1 MTLATGGG
9 CIALSTPN
17 GVGNWFHKSYTEA
30 QLQKNSFLPISLPWS
45 VHPERAQEWRDKQD
59 LDLGIRMAAQ
69 ECDCDFATSG
79 NTVIPPEILTWYE
92 ANMVSEPV
100 NREGQEK
107 ALWIW
112 KYPEPSK
119 FYMVVA
125 DVARGDSLDYSAYHV
140 IDIDSLEQVAEFK
153 AQTDTRI
160 FTNELI
166 AISTRY
172 NQALLVIENANIG
185 WDVVQGVVESG
196 YSNIHFSHRSDSN
209 ADLNSYLQVHYGN
222 STLIPGFTMST
233 KVRPSILEKMRD
245 FIENKTVTIR
255 SIRLL
260 EELRVFIWKNGK
272 QQAMSG
278 YNDDLVMAFSIGMY
292 LRETSLRFKRTAH
305 SLTEATLN
313 SYTKV
318 GDDSPMYN
326 SYGNYGEN
334 PWKQEIVT
342 PMGTQQ
348 QDLTWL
354 L

>member
-1 MTLATGGG
+1 
-9 CIALSTPN
+9 
-17 GVGNWFHKSYTEA
+17 
-30 QLQKNSFLPISLPWS
+30 
-45 VHPERAQEWRDKQD
+45 
-59 LDLGIRMAAQ
+59 MAAQ

-92 ANMVSEPV
+92 ANMISEPI

-112 KYPEPSK
+112 EYPKPTTY
-119 FYMVVA
+119 YMVVA
-125 DVARGDSLDYSAYHV
+125 DVARGDAMDYSAYHV
-140 IDIDSLEQVAEFK
+140 IDTETLTQVAEFK
-153 AQTDTRI
+153 AQTDTRV
-160 FTNELI
+160 FANELI
-166 AISTRY
+166 AIATRY

-185 WDVVQGVVESG
+185 WDVVHGVVESG

-222 STLIPGFTMST
+222 STLVPGFTMST
-233 KVRPSILEKMRD
+233 KVRPSVLEKMRD
-245 FIENKTVTIR
+245 FIETKTVVIR

-278 YNDDLVMAFSIGMY
+278 YNDDLVMAFAIAMY
-292 LRETSLRFKRTAH
+292 LRETSLRFKRTAE
-305 SLTEATLN
+305 SLTHATLN
-313 SYTKV
+313 AYTKA
-318 GDDSPMYN
+318 GDDSPMYQ
-326 SYGNYGEN
+326 SYTNYGQN
-334 PWKQEIVT
+334 PWKQEIAT
-342 PMGTQQ
+342 PMGQEQ

>member
-1 MTLATGGG
+1 LATGGG

-17 GVGNWFHKSYTEA
+17 GVGNWFHKSYTDA
-30 QLQKNSFLPISLPWS
+30 QLQKNSFLPISLPWN
-45 VHPERAQEWRDKQD
+45 VHPERAQDWRDKQD
-59 LDLGIRMAAQ
+59 MDLGIRMAAQ

-92 ANMVSEPV
+92 ANMISEPL

-112 KYPEPSK
+112 EYPKPTSY
-119 FYMVVA
+119 YMVVA
-125 DVARGDSLDYSAYHV
+125 DVARGDSMDYSAYHV
-140 IDIDSLEQVAEFK
+140 IDTETLAQVAEFK
-153 AQTDTRI
+153 AQTDTRVYA
-160 FTNELI
+160 NELI
-166 AISTRY
+166 AIATRY

-196 YSNIHFSHRSDSN
+196 YANIHFSHRSDNS
-209 ADLNSYLQVHYGN
+209 ADFDNYLNVHYGN
-222 STLIPGFTMST
+222 SSLVPGFTMST
-233 KVRPSILEKMRD
+233 KVRPSVLEKMRD

-278 YNDDLVMAFSIGMY
+278 YNDDLVMAFAIGMY
-292 LRETSLRFKRTAH
+292 LRETSLRFKRTAQ

-318 GDDSPMYN
+318 GDDSPMYQ
-326 SYGNYGEN
+326 SYTNYGQN
-334 PWKQEIVT
+334 PWQQEIAT
-342 PMGTQQ
+342 PMGKEQ